1 MLLSDS
7 SNMSEQQQHIE
18 ALRQLDPAQAEKAE
32 KKLRKRLLV
41 RRRYALT
48 IATAWVVTVP
58 AGAFLGAL
66 LFFTIRGMML

>member
-1 MLLSDS
+1 MLVTTTDVAQA
-7 SNMSEQQQHIE
+7 NPHIE
-18 ALRQLDPAQAEKAE
+18 ALRQIDPNEARKVE

-41 RRRYALT
+41 RRRYAVT

-66 LFFTIRGMML
+66 LFFTIRGIML